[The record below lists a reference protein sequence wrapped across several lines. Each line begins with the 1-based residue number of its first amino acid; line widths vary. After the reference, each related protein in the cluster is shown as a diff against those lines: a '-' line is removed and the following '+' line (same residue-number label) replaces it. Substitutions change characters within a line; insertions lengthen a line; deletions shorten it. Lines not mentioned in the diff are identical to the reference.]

1 MSNWT
6 LKEKSMG
13 DLEVVIDSD
22 SWKKAT
28 QKAFNKIAR
37 NVVIPGFRKGQA
49 PKNLISKRIGD
60 SEVFYQAIDDNA
72 NEWMRAALSEQ
83 DLNPISQPQLDI
95 KDVNRESA
103 TLIFTF
109 AVEPEA
115 AVGDYKSLKY
125 DPQPAEV
132 TDEDINKEID
142 RLRNNYADM
151 EVKDGEAEDGDT
163 VNIDYEGFKDD
174 VAFDG
179 GKAENYDLTLGSGSF
194 IPGFEEKLVG
204 VKAGDEKD
212 LNLTFPED
220 YHAADLAG
228 ADVVFKVKVNEVK
241 KKVVPE
247 LDDDFAADLNYP
259 EVETVEQLKEFLKK
273 RMSDE
278 RMNEAKTEAESELFK
293 QLVEMTDV
301 DLPDVMVEE
310 ETQNLLNQFA
320 SQIQGYGMSLSK
332 YMEMLGMSTDDL
344 KAQYQEQAVANLKG
358 RLALSA
364 VAKAENIT
372 ADEDEIEKELDNIA
386 AMYSMDKEEVRKLI
400 APSMLAADIVNQ
412 KALDVLK
419 GTKTDSAE

>member
-115 AVGDYKSLKY
+115 SVGDYKSLKY

-194 IPGFEEKLVG
+194 IPGFEEKLIG

-332 YMEMLGMSTDDL
+332 YMEMLGMSADDL
-344 KAQYQEQAVANLKG
+344 KEQYQEQAVANLKG

>member
-194 IPGFEEKLVG
+194 IPGFEEKLIG

-344 KAQYQEQAVANLKG
+344 KEQYQEQAVANLKG

>member
-13 DLEVVIDSD
+13 DLEVVIDGD

-151 EVKDGEAEDGDT
+151 EVKDSEAEDGDT

-194 IPGFEEKLVG
+194 IPGFEEKLIG

-344 KAQYQEQAVANLKG
+344 KEQYQEQAVANLKG

>member
-194 IPGFEEKLVG
+194 IPGFEEKLIG

>member
-344 KAQYQEQAVANLKG
+344 KEQYQEQAVANLKG

>member
-151 EVKDGEAEDGDT
+151 EVKDDEAEDGDT

-194 IPGFEEKLVG
+194 IPGFEEKLIG

-344 KAQYQEQAVANLKG
+344 KEQYQEQAVANLKG